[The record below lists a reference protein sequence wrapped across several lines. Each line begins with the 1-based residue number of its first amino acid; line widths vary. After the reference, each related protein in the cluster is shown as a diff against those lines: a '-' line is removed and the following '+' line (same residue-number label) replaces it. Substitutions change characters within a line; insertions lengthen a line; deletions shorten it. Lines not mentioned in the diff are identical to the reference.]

1 MPITKADARW
11 SGSLKEG
18 KGEMHMASGAYS
30 GPFSFVSRF
39 ERGASPETGTNPEE
53 LLAASHAGCFSMAL
67 SGQLSGAGNVPDS
80 IETTA
85 AITMERVD
93 GAMTI
98 SKSHLVTKVKVAGIS
113 DADFQ
118 KFVQAAAATCPVSR
132 ALAGVAI
139 TVEATLV

>member
-1 MPITKADARW
+1 MPITKANAHW
-11 SGSLKEG
+11 EGSLRDG
-18 KGEMHMASGAYS
+18 KGDMELASGAYR

-39 ERGASPETGTNPEE
+39 ERGATPETGTNPEE

-67 SGQLSGAGNVPDS
+67 SGQLTNAGHAPAS

-85 AITMERVD
+85 AVTMERVD

-98 SKSHLVTKVKVAGIS
+98 SKSHLVTRVKVDGIG
-113 DADFQ
+113 DAEFQ
-118 KFVQAAAATCPVSR
+118 QAVDAAAKTCPVSR

-139 TVEATLV
+139 TVEATRL

>member
-1 MPITKADARW
+1 MPVTKANANW

-18 KGEMHMASGAYS
+18 KGAMELASGAYK

-67 SGQLSGAGNVPDS
+67 SGQLTGAGHVPES

-85 AITMERVD
+85 SVTMERVD

-98 SKSHLVTKVKVAGIS
+98 SKSHLVTRVKVAGVS
-113 DADFQ
+113 QAELEEAA
-118 KFVQAAAATCPVSR
+118 QAAAKNCPVSR
-132 ALAGVAI
+132 ALGGVAI
-139 TVEATLV
+139 SVEVTLG